1 MDAFRLH
8 LSYDEGLP
16 GIWGKQRN
24 AVNLTGERREHEI
37 SGTREQSESFE
48 KSTGTRKGP
57 FIIYT
62 SGGHRREIKKNI
74 YKKITQPLW
83 VFKFFL
89 PTSNRNPRF
98 KELPL

>member
-1 MDAFRLH
+1 MH

-48 KSTGTRKGP
+48 KSTGTRNAWETLHDVHISLLMLSR
-57 FIIYT
+57 FYMT
-62 SGGHRREIKKNI
+62 
-74 YKKITQPLW
+74 
-83 VFKFFL
+83 KF
-89 PTSNRNPRF
+89 S
-98 KELPL
+98 